1 MESISRLSIDDSVLK
16 PVSKSMES
24 ISRLSIDDSVLK
36 SVSKSMESIS
46 RLSIDDS
53 VLKSVSKSMES
64 ISELSKDISKFR
76 FSTEAIGLY
85 NDELSQV
92 DDINLDINDIN
103 DVFLDDSLTIQEK
116 LYNIWEKVKS
126 KNIIVVLLVYN
137 FIILPIF
144 NPIKEAY
151 DDLVYE
157 SLCNAVQSITVNV
170 SNKDGKQL
178 NKSIKNDTIKELN
191 NDSCTNKEDILNT
204 YRFVSCDNLN
214 VRSKNTIN
222 SAVIYCLNKGDVV
235 KIINKQKNWTKI
247 EYKNN
252 DETISV
258 TGWVFTRYISKFK

>member
-1 MESISRLSIDDSVLK
+1 MESISRLSIDTNVLK

-85 NDELSQV
+85 NDELSQA
-92 DDINLDINDIN
+92 DDINLDIN

-144 NPIKEAY
+144 NPIKETY
-151 DDLVYE
+151 DDFVYE
-157 SLCNAVQSITVNV
+157 SLCNAVQSITENV

-178 NKSIKNDTIKELN
+178 NKSIKNNAIKELN

-247 EYKNN
+247 EYKND

>member
-1 MESISRLSIDDSVLK
+1 MSTSNKGFLVEKLKELDDTNK
-16 PVSKSMES
+16 FSKNT
-24 ISRLSIDDSVLK
+24 
-36 SVSKSMESIS
+36 
-46 RLSIDDS
+46 S

-85 NDELSQV
+85 NDELSQA
-92 DDINLDINDIN
+92 DDINLDIN